1 MMLPI
6 HEIDTDTIQCQPE
19 VETPVEVSEI
29 AVPLGPFARASLAAE
44 LAAREAVET
53 IAEVALPPTLSSALA
68 RQREVSASVPT
79 DAKGH
84 REKTR
89 QLQTLAAH
97 IHRLSQG
104 PTAPSINHKEFWQR
118 DVPASALAYVEARYP
133 KSIKARKARTQ
144 S

>member
-1 MMLPI
+1 MTAIFPTG
-6 HEIDTDTIQCQPE
+6 ETETDRVQREQE
-19 VETPVEVSEI
+19 LETPVALAEV
-29 AVPLGPFARASLAAE
+29 AAPDVPFAWASLPAE

-53 IAEVALPPTLSSALA
+53 IAEVALPPTLSAALA

-104 PTAPSINHKEFWQR
+104 PTAPPIDHSTFWKR
-118 DVPASALAYVEARYP
+118 EPSPEAVARIRGLYP
-133 KSIKARKARTQ
+133 KGK
-144 S
+144 

>member
-1 MMLPI
+1 MMPT
-6 HEIDTDTIQCQPE
+6 EPETDAVQPALE
-19 VETPVEVSEI
+19 LETPVSEV

-53 IAEVALPPTLSSALA
+53 IAEVALPPTLSAALA

-84 REKTR
+84 QEKTR

-133 KSIKARKARTQ
+133 KSIKARKA
-144 S
+144 